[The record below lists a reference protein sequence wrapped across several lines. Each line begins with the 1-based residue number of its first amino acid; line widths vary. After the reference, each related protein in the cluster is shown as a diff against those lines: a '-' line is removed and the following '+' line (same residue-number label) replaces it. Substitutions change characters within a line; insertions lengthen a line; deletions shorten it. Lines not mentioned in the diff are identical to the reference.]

1 MLPLFS
7 WYQERTCL
15 FRFVWLVTLA
25 FSVSAGTAGN
35 AQETGIKTKKP
46 VFGGACQACPWGAM
60 AEIVKAAMQPY
71 GYDVQVC
78 YTCSTLEAPRIVAGA
93 KIGPPPRPNQEQ
105 LPVPKGPVDFGATA
119 VHFLWAAYQGTG
131 AYTSD
136 GPMKNLRLLAT
147 IQDPLWFVVA
157 VKANSG
163 ITDLRQIKDKK
174 MPVRLI
180 GNSEYASAVLEYFG
194 ITAKEL
200 ESWGGRIVG
209 RLAPEAQAR
218 TEFDVVIGETA
229 RGLPP
234 EFSLFHE
241 ISQTTEL
248 KYLDLPEDLLT
259 QMAKKFELERHNI
272 PVGLLRGVDR
282 TIPTVARTGSVVY
295 GRVDMLDDFA
305 YAVAKALD
313 EQQDLFQWSN
323 NTFSYNRYR
332 VTKAFGVPLHP
343 GAERYYKEKGYLK

>member
-1 MLPLFS
+1 MSLRS
-7 WYQERTCL
+7 YRTKERTQGFRWIL
-15 FRFVWLVTLA
+15 FFALA
-25 FSVSAGTAGN
+25 SLICAGTAGN
-35 AQETGIKTKKP
+35 AQDTGIAIKKP
-46 VFGGACQACPWGAM
+46 VFGGACKACPWGAM
-60 AEIVKAAMQPY
+60 AEIVKEAMKPY
-71 GYDVQVC
+71 GYNVQVC
-78 YTCSTLEAPRIVAGA
+78 HTCSTMEAPRIVAGA
-93 KIGPPPRPNQEQ
+93 KVGPPPRANQEQ

-157 VKANSG
+157 VKADSG
-163 ITDLRQIKDKK
+163 ITDLRQIKEKK

-200 ESWGGRIVG
+200 ETWGGRIIG
-209 RLAPEAQAR
+209 RMAPEAQAR
-218 TEFDVVIGETA
+218 TDFDVVIGETA

-234 EFSLFHE
+234 EFNLFHE
-241 ISQTTEL
+241 VSQTAEL
-248 KYLDLPEDLLT
+248 KYLDLPDDLLA

-272 PVGLLRGVDR
+272 PIGLLRGVDR
-282 TIPTVARTGSVVY
+282 IIPTVARTGTVIY
-295 GRVDMLDDFA
+295 GRTDMPDDFA

-332 VTKAFGVPLHP
+332 VAKAFGVPLHP
-343 GAERYYKEKGYLK
+343 GAERYYRERGYIK

>member
-1 MLPLFS
+1 MLLRS
-7 WYQERTCL
+7 SLCKERTYL
-15 FRFVWLVTLA
+15 FRFALFIMLA
-25 FSVSAGTAGN
+25 FLLFAGTSGT
-35 AQETGIKTKKP
+35 AQETGIKSKAP
-46 VFGGACQACPWGAM
+46 VFGGACKACPWGAM
-60 AEIVKAAMQPY
+60 ADIVREAMKPY

-78 YTCSTLEAPRIVAGA
+78 YTCSGMDSTRIVAGA

-119 VHFLWAAYQGTG
+119 LHFLWAAYQGTG
-131 AYTSD
+131 TYASD

-147 IQDPLWFVVA
+147 IQDPLWLIVA
-157 VKANSG
+157 VKADSG

-218 TEFDVVIGETA
+218 TDFDVVIGEAA

-234 EFSLFHE
+234 EFSLFHG
-241 ISQTTEL
+241 ISQTADL
-248 KYLDLPEDLLT
+248 KYLDLPEDLLG
-259 QMAKKFELERHNI
+259 QMAKKFELERQDV
-272 PVGLLRGVDR
+272 PKGLLRGIDR
-282 TIPTVARTGSVVY
+282 TIPTVARTGTVVY
-295 GRVDMLDDFA
+295 GRADMPADFA

-332 VTKAFGVPLHP
+332 VGKAFGVPLHP
-343 GAERYYKEKGYLK
+343 GAERYYRERGYIK